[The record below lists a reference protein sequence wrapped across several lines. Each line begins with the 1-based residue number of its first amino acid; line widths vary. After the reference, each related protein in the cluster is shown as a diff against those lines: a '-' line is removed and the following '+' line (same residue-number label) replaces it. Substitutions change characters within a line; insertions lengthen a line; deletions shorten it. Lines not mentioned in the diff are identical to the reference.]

1 MILPKSCTAIAARKT
16 TLRSVFAHFG
26 LPIANLLPLTKGLIT
41 EREKNVSVPAL
52 VENALVLIDCETE
65 IVRMELKYPHRFVA
79 SAPLAPLAKWNG
91 TIAELLELAVPIHFA
106 GKLLK
111 PSGEPMAY
119 SDVIS
124 LIGNLF
130 GIEIAKPYD
139 RKTNLLSR
147 KKGRTPFLDML
158 TAVYLAEVEKIYQ

>member
-1 MILPKSCTAIAARKT
+1 
-16 TLRSVFAHFG
+16 
-26 LPIANLLPLTKGLIT
+26 
-41 EREKNVSVPAL
+41 
-52 VENALVLIDCETE
+52 
-65 IVRMELKYPHRFVA
+65 MELEYPERFVA
-79 SAPLAPLAKWNG
+79 SIPSAPLAKWNG

-111 PSGEPMAY
+111 PSGELMAY

-130 GIEIAKPYD
+130 GIEIFKPYD

-147 KKGRTPFLDML
+147 KKGGTPFLDRL
-158 TAVYLAEVEKIYQ
+158 IALYLAETEKIYM